1 MEFDEEQARR
11 DDAFYDELER
21 AYIAELEH
29 VRAGGVDLTEAILR
43 EEVYERL
50 IGELERED
58 VSSDARDAVASF
70 LQDLRRDGVEWHSI
84 GHGRGYFEADDERR
98 VFPEYAAPCT
108 RATRIPGSVCM
119 KFAHEHGAPWDQWT
133 CEYAAGFGNLQ
144 SLQYAHEHGCPWD
157 VSTCQAA
164 AEYGHLDC
172 LRYAHENGCP
182 WNEVTC
188 AHAASNGHLDC
199 LRYAREHGCPW
210 NEKTCLF
217 AVSNGHL
224 DCLRYARENGCPWN
238 WTTCAYA
245 ALNGHLDC
253 LRYAREHG
261 CPWNEWTCLHAV
273 SNGHLDCLRYARE
286 NGCCWDK
293 RTCDNAAK
301 NGYLDCL
308 RYAREHGC
316 PWNEKTC
323 ASAAK
328 YGQLEC
334 LKYACARKC
343 PGSDRYAEALNEVV
357 IPDVDESFGV
367 DVALAFQ
374 RANDGEISMREFLPL
389 WVAHREG
396 YRDAHL
402 EVVRNLIAHD

>member
-1 MEFDEEQARR
+1 MEFDEEEPRR

-133 CEYAAGFGNLQ
+133 CAYAADFGNLQ

-172 LRYAHENGCP
+172 LRYA
-182 WNEVTC
+182 
-188 AHAASNGHLDC
+188 
-199 LRYAREHGCPW
+199 
-210 NEKTCLF
+210 
-217 AVSNGHL
+217 
-224 DCLRYARENGCPWN
+224 RENGCPWN
-238 WTTCAYA
+238 WATCAYA

-261 CPWNEWTCLHAV
+261 CPWNE
-273 SNGHLDCLRYARE
+273 
-286 NGCCWDK
+286 
-293 RTCDNAAK
+293 
-301 NGYLDCL
+301 
-308 RYAREHGC
+308 
-316 PWNEKTC
+316 KTC
-323 ASAAK
+323 EGAAK

-334 LKYACARKC
+334 LKYAHENGCPWDENTCMNAAENGHLECLKYACAHGC

-374 RANDGEISMREFLPL
+374 QNGGEISMREFLPL

-402 EVVRNLIAHD
+402 EIARNLIAHD

>member
-1 MEFDEEQARR
+1 MEFDEEEARR

-29 VRAGGVDLTEAILR
+29 VRAGGVDLTKAILR

-172 LRYAHENGCP
+172 LRYA
-182 WNEVTC
+182 
-188 AHAASNGHLDC
+188 
-199 LRYAREHGCPW
+199 
-210 NEKTCLF
+210 
-217 AVSNGHL
+217 
-224 DCLRYARENGCPWN
+224 RENGCPWN
-238 WTTCAYA
+238 WATCAYA

-261 CPWNEWTCLHAV
+261 CPWNE
-273 SNGHLDCLRYARE
+273 
-286 NGCCWDK
+286 
-293 RTCDNAAK
+293 
-301 NGYLDCL
+301 
-308 RYAREHGC
+308 
-316 PWNEKTC
+316 KTC
-323 ASAAK
+323 EGAAK

>member
-1 MEFDEEQARR
+1 MEFDEEEARR

-29 VRAGGVDLTEAILR
+29 VRAGGVDLTKAILR

-172 LRYAHENGCP
+172 LRYA
-182 WNEVTC
+182 
-188 AHAASNGHLDC
+188 
-199 LRYAREHGCPW
+199 
-210 NEKTCLF
+210 
-217 AVSNGHL
+217 
-224 DCLRYARENGCPWN
+224 RENGCPWN
-238 WTTCAYA
+238 WATCDNA
-245 ALNGHLDC
+245 ARYGHLDC
-253 LRYAREHG
+253 LEYAHENG
-261 CPWNEWTCLHAV
+261 CPWDENTYFCAM
-273 SNGHLDCLRYARE
+273 SNGNMEVILFLIE
-286 NGCCWDK
+286 
-293 RTCDNAAK
+293 
-301 NGYLDCL
+301 
-308 RYAREHGC
+308 REH
-316 PWNEKTC
+316 PRTQSLRLTWEKV
-323 ASAAK
+323 AMPILPDADAVI
-328 YGQLEC
+328 GLEI
-334 LKYACARKC
+334 
-343 PGSDRYAEALNEVV
+343 ALSRHRHRHDADGGHVSLRE
-357 IPDVDESFGV
+357 ILPFWREHRRLYDE
-367 DVALAFQ
+367 
-374 RANDGEISMREFLPL
+374 
-389 WVAHREG
+389 AHRAA
-396 YRDAHL
+396 RVDAL
-402 EVVRNLIAHD
+402 LPEIDEERRRVTAAGW

>member
-1 MEFDEEQARR
+1 MPECPIARLSNWRFGSRRDETRR
-11 DDAFYDELER
+11 DDARHSATRGMSLAEEEARRQNEVYDALIRELER
-21 AYIAELEH
+21 
-29 VRAGGVDLTEAILR
+29 VPD
-43 EEVYERL
+43 
-50 IGELERED
+50 
-58 VSSDARDAVASF
+58 DARGAVASF

-84 GHGRGYFEADDERR
+84 GHGEADDERT

-133 CEYAAGFGNLQ
+133 CAYAAGFGNLQ

-157 VSTCQAA
+157 VWTCR
-164 AEYGHLDC
+164 D
-172 LRYAHENGCP
+172 
-182 WNEVTC
+182 
-188 AHAASNGHLDC
+188 
-199 LRYAREHGCPW
+199 
-210 NEKTCLF
+210 
-217 AVSNGHL
+217 
-224 DCLRYARENGCPWN
+224 
-238 WTTCAYA
+238 A

-261 CPWNEWTCLHAV
+261 C
-273 SNGHLDCLRYARE
+273 
-286 NGCCWDK
+286 CWDK
-293 RTCDNAAK
+293 RTCE
-301 NGYLDCL
+301 G
-308 RYAREHGC
+308 
-316 PWNEKTC
+316 
-323 ASAAK
+323 AAK

-367 DVALAFQ
+367 DVALEFQ

>member
-1 MEFDEEQARR
+1 MEFDEEEARR

-29 VRAGGVDLTEAILR
+29 VRAGGVDLTKAILR

-70 LQDLRRDGVEWHSI
+70 LQDLRRDGVDWHWI
-84 GHGRGYFEADDERR
+84 GDGGEFFDKESFFRTVHAGACMR
-98 VFPEYAAPCT
+98 AA
-108 RATRIPGSVCM
+108 RIMGSGCL
-119 KFAHEHGAPWDQWT
+119 KFAREHVAPWDEWT
-133 CEYAAGFGNLQ
+133 CTSAAMKGNLDC
-144 SLQYAHEHGCPWD
+144 LKYAHENGCPWNENTCIAAASNGHLD
-157 VSTCQAA
+157 CLKYAHENGCPWNVSTCQAA

-172 LRYAHENGCP
+172 LRYAHENGC
-182 WNEVTC
+182 
-188 AHAASNGHLDC
+188 
-199 LRYAREHGCPW
+199 
-210 NEKTCLF
+210 
-217 AVSNGHL
+217 
-224 DCLRYARENGCPWN
+224 
-238 WTTCAYA
+238 
-245 ALNGHLDC
+245 
-253 LRYAREHG
+253 
-261 CPWNEWTCLHAV
+261 
-273 SNGHLDCLRYARE
+273 
-286 NGCCWDK
+286 CWDK
-293 RTCDNAAK
+293 RTCE
-301 NGYLDCL
+301 G
-308 RYAREHGC
+308 
-316 PWNEKTC
+316 
-323 ASAAK
+323 AAK

-343 PGSDRYAEALNEVV
+343 PGSDRYAEALNEVI

-367 DVALAFQ
+367 DVALEFQ

>member
-1 MEFDEEQARR
+1 MEFDEEEARR

-21 AYIAELEH
+21 AYIDELEH
-29 VRAGGVDLTEAILR
+29 VRTGGVDLTEAILR

-84 GHGRGYFEADDERR
+84 GHGEADDERT

-133 CEYAAGFGNLQ
+133 CESAAGFGNLQ

-157 VSTCQAA
+157 VWTCR
-164 AEYGHLDC
+164 D
-172 LRYAHENGCP
+172 
-182 WNEVTC
+182 
-188 AHAASNGHLDC
+188 
-199 LRYAREHGCPW
+199 
-210 NEKTCLF
+210 
-217 AVSNGHL
+217 
-224 DCLRYARENGCPWN
+224 
-238 WTTCAYA
+238 A

-261 CPWNEWTCLHAV
+261 CPWNEWTCAHAA
-273 SNGHLDCLRYARE
+273 SNGHLDCLRYAHE

-293 RTCDNAAK
+293 RTCE
-301 NGYLDCL
+301 G
-308 RYAREHGC
+308 
-316 PWNEKTC
+316 
-323 ASAAK
+323 AAK

-367 DVALAFQ
+367 DVALEFQ